1 MITELSALQAK
12 HLALKS
18 LGIGANTG
26 QQGLLD
32 VLGTLNLFQLDSV
45 NVFERAHLMPAF
57 SRIGNYSITEF
68 QELAFGSKQGTPQ
81 LTEYWAHCAAL
92 ISKED
97 WALFE
102 FRRREYRDSPKI
114 QRYLKDEAAL
124 EAWVKKELLANG
136 PMTISEFE
144 HDANKRTGNW
154 WGWSG
159 IKVILERLYF
169 IGEVVSAGRR
179 NFSRLYALP
188 EQVGL
193 FENTELSPQD
203 QRKTLILKAAQSLGV
218 GTLDDIADYYR
229 MNKKETQPLVAELV
243 EQGELAQIQVEGWG
257 GAGYARPNSLDNLAT
272 FDPGERRARIFSPFD
287 PLIWRRERL
296 KRIFDFEYQI
306 EIYVPEAKRKYGYYT
321 LPILHEDKLVGRV
334 DLKNDR
340 KSKTLNVLSLWS
352 EPWLSKS
359 DLKRITPDVVA
370 ELELAKQWVGAET
383 LNPPSKG
390 NWAFVGGSS

>member
-68 QELAFGSKQGTPQ
+68 QELAFGSKLGTPQ

-92 ISKED
+92 ISRED

-124 EAWVKKELLANG
+124 ETWVKQELLANG

-193 FENTELSPQD
+193 FENTELSAQE
-203 QRKTLILKAAQSLGV
+203 QRKTLILKASKSLGV

-229 MNKKETQPLVAELV
+229 MNKKETQPLIAELV
-243 EQGELAQIQVEGWG
+243 EDGELALVQVEGWG
-257 GAGYARPNSLDNLAT
+257 SPGFAKPSSLEDLRPFES
-272 FDPGERRARIFSPFD
+272 GERQARIFSPFD

-296 KRIFDFEYQI
+296 SRIFDFEYQI
-306 EIYVPEAKRKYGYYT
+306 EIYLPEAKRKYGYYT

-340 KSKTLNVLSLWS
+340 KTKTLNVLSLWS
-352 EPWLSKS
+352 EPWLSKT
-359 DLKRITPDVVA
+359 DLKRITPDVVT

-390 NWAFVGGSS
+390 NWPLMAGLS

>member
-1 MITELSALQAK
+1 MTNQLSASQAR
-12 HLALKS
+12 HLALNS

-26 QQGLLD
+26 QEGLLD
-32 VLGTLNLFQLDSV
+32 VLSTLNLFQLDSV
-45 NVFERAHLMPAF
+45 NVFERAHLLPAF
-57 SRIGNYSITEF
+57 SRIGAYSIEEF
-68 QELAFGSKQGTPQ
+68 QDLAFGTKQGTPH

-92 ISKED
+92 ITKED

-102 FRRREYRDSPKI
+102 FRRREYRENPKI

-124 EAWVKKELLANG
+124 ETWVKKELLANG

-159 IKVILERLYF
+159 IKIILERLYF

-193 FENTELSPQD
+193 VENTSLNSNE
-203 QRKTLILKAAQSLGV
+203 QRKALLLKASGSLGV

-229 MNKKETQPLVAELV
+229 MNKKEARPLISELV
-243 EQGELAQIQVEGWG
+243 EENLLAEVRVEGWERP
-257 GAGYARPNSLDNLAT
+257 GYAKPNTLKNLSP
-272 FDPGERRARIFSPFD
+272 FESGERKARIFSPFD

-296 KRIFDFEYQI
+296 SRIFDFEYQI
-306 EIYVPEAKRKYGYYT
+306 EIYLPEDKRKYGYYT

-352 EPWLSKS
+352 EPWLSKA

-390 NWAFVGGSS
+390 NWAFGGGSN